1 MNIISNIPFDIYPT
15 LKDNYE
21 SVIVV
26 NKYIS
31 GSFNLTKNISQS
43 QKYYIN
49 DDEYNKLIP
58 NQNYIIEFSSNYEN
72 IEITFNNSKIEEYK
86 NTTKYGGIQ
95 QYFIF
100 VDSTEI
106 NDNFFVVWLKNDIN
120 YINDKNDN
128 YLNEAH
134 YILNY
139 YRLIDKQI
147 INNLLNFSHNLIPNN
162 NNSETFTYAL
172 KIKNNIDNKNLID
185 NYEFTC
191 ILNIT

>member
-1 MNIISNIPFDIYPT
+1 M
-15 LKDNYE
+15 
-21 SVIVV
+21 
-26 NKYIS
+26 
-31 GSFNLTKNISQS
+31 
-43 QKYYIN
+43 
-49 DDEYNKLIP
+49 
-58 NQNYIIEFSSNYEN
+58 
-72 IEITFNNSKIEEYK
+72 
-86 NTTKYGGIQ
+86 
-95 QYFIF
+95 
-100 VDSTEI
+100 
-106 NDNFFVVWLKNDIN
+106 VWLKNDIN